1 MNVDTPRGPQAAAG
15 LRGSAALLL
24 CAAFLAPNC
33 RRAPSESSTAPINRP
48 ADSSARPDA
57 AASAASAPSAAPRPD
72 EPALGRLPSSSPLA
86 KSAAPLA
93 SIIAKADP
101 IGDPSWTTEQ
111 FSEDAGTKINK
122 SLLPYLADPTAPVPE
137 GLLAPDFKAT
147 ALRPSLTTTFK
158 DNAFEVLRPAHLS
171 SEPTYTGIAG
181 FRDAVA
187 PLRAAFHPS
196 PEPPNLPPLRG
207 KAKVVRVEPARDGN
221 PWSTLV
227 YFEVSRG
234 PVQQNAE
241 WQCTWHRGSDDAPLL
256 LHSITLLR
264 FEEIRAASPDNQ
276 PARPPFAD
284 ATQAVLAANDSWH
297 QQLRFGANHWHGN
310 LDVAFGIHQGNQ
322 GLAIADTNGDGLEDI
337 YFCQPDGLPNRFFLQ
352 QPDGTL
358 RDFSQES
365 GLDFLDLS
373 RSTLLIDLDNDGDAD
388 CVLAHR
394 FSVTFLENDG
404 NARFRLVHTI
414 DTESRVSGLGAADFD
429 HDGDL
434 DVYVCGYSPI
444 SQTSPE
450 DIFANPV
457 PYEDAHNGAF
467 NYLYRNEGRFQ
478 FHDATKETGLDV
490 NNTRFSFCAA
500 WEDFDND
507 GDQDL
512 YVANDFGRNNLY
524 QNDLVPSGKPAFR
537 DVAADLGVEDI
548 AASMS
553 VDWADADNDG
563 HMDIYIGNMW
573 SSAGNRIAFQQQ
585 FKPGSTTEIRSQ
597 IQRHARGNT
606 FFKNVPGQ
614 PFRDASESAG
624 LTMGR
629 WAWGSN
635 FVDLN
640 NDGWEDIYV
649 ANGFMSAPDTGDL

>member
-1 MNVDTPRGPQAAAG
+1 VLD
-15 LRGSAALLL
+15 S
-24 CAAFLAPNC
+24 
-33 RRAPSESSTAPINRP
+33 NRP
-48 ADSSARPDA
+48 EA
-57 AASAASAPSAAPRPD
+57 AT
-72 EPALGRLPSSSPLA
+72 
-86 KSAAPLA
+86 APLA
-93 SIIAKADP
+93 SVIAKADP
-101 IGDPSWTTEQ
+101 SGDPSWTTEQ
-111 FSEDAGTKINK
+111 FSEDAGTRLNK
-122 SLLPYLADPTAPVPE
+122 VLIPYLADPAAPVPE
-137 GLLAPDFKAT
+137 GFLAPDFQST
-147 ALRPSLTTTFK
+147 ALRPELTTVFQ
-158 DNAFEVLRPAHLS
+158 DSAFHVLRPGPLPQAA
-171 SEPTYTGIAG
+171 TFTGADG
-181 FRDAVA
+181 FRDACA
-187 PLRAAFHPS
+187 QLRQAFGS
-196 PEPPNLPPLRG
+196 AEELKSLRG
-207 KAKVVRVEPARDGN
+207 KAKVVRVEPARNGQ

-227 YFEVSRG
+227 YFELSRG
-234 PVQQNAE
+234 PVQQNVE
-241 WQCTWHRGSDDAPLL
+241 WQCTWHRAAEEATPL

-264 FEEIRAASPDNQ
+264 FEEIRLPTPDGSA
-276 PARPPFAD
+276 ARPAFAD
-284 ATQAVLAANDSWH
+284 CTEAVLGANASWKE
-297 QQLRFGANHWHGN
+297 QLAFGANHWHGN

-322 GLAIADTNGDGLEDI
+322 GVSIADTNGDGLEDV

-358 RDFSQES
+358 RDFSRES

-373 RSTLLIDLDNDGDAD
+373 RSSLFIDLDNDGDAD

-394 FSVTFLENDG
+394 FSVTFLQNDG
-404 NARFRLVHTI
+404 AARFQIVRTI
-414 DTESRVSGLGAADFD
+414 DTDSRVSGLAAADYD

-434 DVYVCGYSPI
+434 DIYVCGYSPMG
-444 SQTSPE
+444 QTSPE

-457 PYEDAHNGAF
+457 PYEDANNGAF
-467 NYLYRNEGRFQ
+467 NYLFRNEGGLRFA
-478 FHDATKETGLDV
+478 DATAEAGLNV

-524 QNDLVPSGKPAFR
+524 RNELVPSGKPVFT
-537 DVAADLGVEDI
+537 DVAAELGVEDI

-563 HMDIYIGNMW
+563 HMDLYIGNMW

-585 FKPGSTTEIRSQ
+585 FKPGTSDQTRQ
-597 IQRHARGNT
+597 AIQRHARGNT
-606 FFKNVPGQ
+606 FFKNVPGR
-614 PFRDASESAG
+614 PFVDASEPAG

-649 ANGFMSAPDTGDL
+649 ANGFMSAPDPGDL